1 MQNFLANM
9 NMRQMLIPL
18 WIGLIAYMI
27 WSSKNKKKKDKIKEQ
42 EKEDSL
48 KEGREIV
55 TIGGIYGKIVSVDA
69 TYAHI
74 KVDQGVKIKILKS
87 AISKILDEK

>member
-1 MQNFLANM
+1 MQSFFSNIGG
-9 NMRQMLIPL
+9 RSMLIPL
-18 WIGLIAYMI
+18 WVGLIAYMI

-69 TYAHI
+69 IYAHI

-87 AISKILDEK
+87 AISKIIDEK